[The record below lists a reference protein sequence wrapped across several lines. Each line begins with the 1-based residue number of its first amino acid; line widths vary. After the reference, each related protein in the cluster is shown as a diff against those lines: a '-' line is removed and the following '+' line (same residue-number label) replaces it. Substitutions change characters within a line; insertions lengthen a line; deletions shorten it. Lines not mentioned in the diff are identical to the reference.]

1 MKLDWHGKNEA
12 ILTTRKTPYRL
23 LREKTEFSYCLQGF
37 TPPPQNNINQ
47 SLNENLIIQGDNLD
61 ALKSLLPFY
70 AGQVKCIFIDP
81 PYNTGSAF
89 SHYDDNLEHSLW
101 LNMMYPRLE
110 LLRELLAED
119 GSIWITLDD
128 NEVHYFKVM
137 CDEIF
142 GRKNF
147 INQVSLRMKETA
159 GASGGGED
167 KKLKKNIEY
176 LLIYVKNFNSFNKFN
191 DIREEEDLFD
201 YIEEMRNSGKSWK
214 YTRIMEYLSE
224 PQYIQ
229 TITDGKGDEI
239 QIFNHKNVVMTPIN
253 DVMKRENL
261 TEKEVYL
268 KYFNKIFRDTN
279 AQSSIRTRV
288 IENTSNRNTESFF
301 SIKYIPISGKNKG
314 QETTIYYKGNNCDQ
328 IAWLSDIAY
337 KKHNKIIR
345 LSKIGTYWQGF
356 PLNNLT
362 KEGGIQFPNGKKPE
376 ELIKRIIELST
387 NAGDLVLDSFLGS
400 GTTAAVAHK
409 MNRRYI
415 GIEIGEHA
423 KTHVVPRLQK
433 VIDGSDTGGI
443 SGSLN
448 WQGGGSYRFCE
459 LGEVVFDEYG
469 ALNPSIR
476 FAELAAHIWYLE
488 NHVPMPAQT
497 ELSPLLGVYHGR
509 AYYLLY
515 NGILG
520 DKKPQGGNVLT
531 RKVLAELPRLAE
543 FQQAGLE
550 IVIYGEATRLK
561 DYLAEQHIVFKQIP
575 YDVTA
580 K

>member
-1 MKLDWHGKNEA
+1 MSS
-12 ILTTRKTPYRL
+12 RVY
-23 LREKTEFSYCLQGF
+23 
-37 TPPPQNNINQ
+37 PPPQNNINQ

-128 NEVHYFKVM
+128 NESHYCKVV

-147 INQVSLRMKETA
+147 VANVVWEKKFSPQNDAKWLSDNHDHILCYAKNKDKWRPNLLPRSD
-159 GASGGGED
+159 GAISSY
-167 KKLKKNIEY
+167 KNLDNDPRGLWTSSDFSVKTYNTEY
-176 LLIYVKNFNSFNKFN
+176 
-191 DIREEEDLFD
+191 D
-201 YIEEMRNSGKSWK
+201 YPITTPSGKIVNPSKGRCWQTNQTAFQKLVDDNRIWFGQNGSNVPRVKKFLSEVKDGVTSLTIWK
-214 YTRIMEYLSE
+214 YTEVGHN
-224 PQYIQ
+224 QQ
-229 TITDGKGDEI
+229 AKQEI
-239 QIFNHKNVVMTPIN
+239 KLFNSYEVFDTP
-253 DVMKRENL
+253 
-261 TEKEVYL
+261 
-268 KYFNKIFRDTN
+268 
-279 AQSSIRTRV
+279 
-288 IENTSNRNTESFF
+288 
-301 SIKYIPISGKNKG
+301 
-314 QETTIYYKGNNCDQ
+314 
-328 IAWLSDIAY
+328 
-337 KKHNKIIR
+337 
-345 LSKIGTYWQGF
+345 
-356 PLNNLT
+356 
-362 KEGGIQFPNGKKPE
+362 KPE
-376 ELIKRIIELST
+376 ALLQRILTLAT

-561 DYLAEQHIVFKQIP
+561 DFLAEQHIVFKQIP

>member
-37 TPPPQNNINQ
+37 TPPPPQNNINQ

-128 NEVHYFKVM
+128 NESHYCKVI

-147 INQVSLRMKETA
+147 ISNLIWEKKRKPSYLSKLGKITDNILCYAKNKKYLNDLTYDETSGEETYPLYNAGNTRVELIFPPKSILFLKHKDGHYPPQVYKKKTSTVNLISDLIIENQWNKNEVRIEGEWRYSQKTVTEQLINGDYYVVKSLDFRPRRVFERNAERKKIHNLISRAHYGMATNED
-159 GASGGGED
+159 ASSEHLALFNEQLED
-167 KKLKKNIEY
+167 
-176 LLIYVKNFNSFNKFN
+176 
-191 DIREEEDLFD
+191 DPFD
-201 YIEEMRNSGKSWK
+201 Y
-214 YTRIMEYLSE
+214 
-224 PQYIQ
+224 P
-229 TITDGKGDEI
+229 
-239 QIFNHKNVVMTPIN
+239 
-253 DVMKRENL
+253 
-261 TEKEVYL
+261 
-268 KYFNKIFRDTN
+268 
-279 AQSSIRTRV
+279 
-288 IENTSNRNTESFF
+288 
-301 SIKYIPISGKNKG
+301 
-314 QETTIYYKGNNCDQ
+314 
-328 IAWLSDIAY
+328 
-337 KKHNKIIR
+337 
-345 LSKIGTYWQGF
+345 
-356 PLNNLT
+356 
-362 KEGGIQFPNGKKPE
+362 KPE
-376 ELIKRIIELST
+376 KLLQFIIETST
-387 NAGDLVLDSFLGS
+387 QKGDLVLDSFLGS